1 MPSRPENRYAQYHA
15 HVYFDAGTVDEA
27 RRLRESALTSGL
39 PFSVGRF
46 HEKPVG
52 PHPKWSFQLAF
63 GTADFD
69 RVIGW
74 LESERNGLDVLVHG
88 LTGDDYADHTAHAM
102 WLGRQWPLDLS
113 MFSS

>member
-1 MPSRPENRYAQYHA
+1 
-15 HVYFDAGTVDEA
+15 
-27 RRLRESALTSGL
+27 
-39 PFSVGRF
+39 VG
-46 HEKPVG
+46 
-52 PHPKWSFQLAF
+52 F